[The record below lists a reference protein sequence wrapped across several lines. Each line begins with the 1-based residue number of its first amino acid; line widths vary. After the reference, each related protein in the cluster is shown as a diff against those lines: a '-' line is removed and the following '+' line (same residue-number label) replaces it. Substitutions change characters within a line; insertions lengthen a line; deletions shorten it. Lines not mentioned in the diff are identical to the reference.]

1 MRDAALPSL
10 SRRFTLLRAASGDP
24 VTLDDLKSKLADQR
38 ARGAEN
44 YLSEEEADM
53 FLQTLG
59 RMRSKPSASS
69 TSSDSTHSPARGSLR
84 STDTTVSS
92 VTSTSGSSK
101 RYSNNMFGS
110 GKFRDHTY
118 LRSVAKDRAGKGSA
132 GKRSAA
138 NSSISSRTYTTSD
151 STIPEEP
158 THTDTEPS
166 AHDSD
171 TSALASGVETSTSEL
186 EQSIVKTFQQG
197 HLRRASMALHEVM
210 REFEEKVD
218 GDGDGDGDDKILI
231 PRSPAPERNSSLKR
245 LSVSGCVNGDVYG
258 LNARAGRQVPFS
270 PINRSQCVRNRDSC
284 LSRPP
289 NANGRRDVPLHPISL
304 PSRRDLTHPSITRIH
319 SRYAKTHDTPRGE
332 FRSR

>member
-1 MRDAALPSL
+1 MRDATIPSL

-24 VTLDDLKSKLADQR
+24 VTLNDLKSKLADQR

-59 RMRSKPSASS
+59 RMRSKPSSSS
-69 TSSDSTHSPARGSLR
+69 TGSDSIHSPARESLR
-84 STDTTVSS
+84 STDTTTSS
-92 VTSTSGSSK
+92 VMTTSSSAK

-118 LRSVAKDRAGKGSA
+118 LRSVAKERAAKGSA

-138 NSSISSRTYTTSD
+138 GSSTSSRTYKTSD
-151 STIPEEP
+151 APIPEESML
-158 THTDTEPS
+158 TDTEPS

-171 TSALASGVETSTSEL
+171 ASALASGVETSTSEL
-186 EQSIVKTFQQG
+186 EQSIVKTFQPG

-210 REFEEKVD
+210 REFEED

-231 PRSPAPERNSSLKR
+231 PRSPAPERASSLKR
-245 LSVSGCVNGDVYG
+245 VSVSGCVDGDLFRLWSQRTCRSTSPVLSHQWKPVYSKQG
-258 LNARAGRQVPFS
+258 Q
-270 PINRSQCVRNRDSC
+270 
-284 LSRPP
+284 LSLQIPQHKRTPRCSALP
-289 NANGRRDVPLHPISL
+289 HLPTLAQKLHP
-304 PSRRDLTHPSITRIH
+304 PPDCQATFQVCQDP
-319 SRYAKTHDTPRGE
+319 
-332 FRSR
+332 